1 MAFQLENLEIL
12 ARGGEAD
19 LYILDENRILRVL
32 RKEDPHALEREKA
45 VMPLLDEA
53 CVSVPRIYE
62 YTEVEGNQ
70 AEVMERIK
78 GETMLEFM
86 LSHPFSLKRKVRKFA
101 KIHQQI
107 LFLHGGKPLPSIQ
120 EKLAAFEE
128 QPGKVEGEIFDF
140 VMQIARGLP
149 SGDSICHGDFHPGN
163 ILMNERAPYV
173 IDWSGVHT
181 GSALSDIAHTYVLMT
196 HAPQTPGQD
205 ARSYRKVRF
214 FAHRIAKLYLRDME
228 KWEWFD
234 WEEFRR
240 WKIVMTLLRVY
251 DGLPSEKE
259 ERKQEL
265 RKAYAAF
272 SRGLRS

>member
-53 CVSVPRIYE
+53 CVSVLRIYE

-86 LSHPFSLKRKVRKFA
+86 LFHPFSLKRKVREFA

-107 LFLHGGKPLPSIQ
+107 LFLHGGKPLPSIRRNWPLLKSSR
-120 EKLAAFEE
+120 ERWK
-128 QPGKVEGEIFDF
+128 GKFLI
-140 VMQIARGLP
+140 L
-149 SGDSICHGDFHPGN
+149 SCKSHGGFHPGTPFVMW
-163 ILMNERAPYV
+163 IFIRA
-173 IDWSGVHT
+173 I
-181 GSALSDIAHTYVLMT
+181 
-196 HAPQTPGQD
+196 
-205 ARSYRKVRF
+205 F
-214 FAHRIAKLYLRDME
+214 
-228 KWEWFD
+228 
-234 WEEFRR
+234 
-240 WKIVMTLLRVY
+240 
-251 DGLPSEKE
+251 
-259 ERKQEL
+259 
-265 RKAYAAF
+265 
-272 SRGLRS
+272 

>member
-86 LSHPFSLKRKVRKFA
+86 
-101 KIHQQI
+101 QI
-107 LFLHGGKPLPSIQ
+107 GRASC
-120 EKLAAFEE
+120 
-128 QPGKVEGEIFDF
+128 
-140 VMQIARGLP
+140 R
-149 SGDSICHGDFHPGN
+149 
-163 ILMNERAPYV
+163 ERV
-173 IDWSGVHT
+173 
-181 GSALSDIAHTYVLMT
+181 
-196 HAPQTPGQD
+196 
-205 ARSYRKVRF
+205 
-214 FAHRIAKLYLRDME
+214 
-228 KWEWFD
+228 
-234 WEEFRR
+234 
-240 WKIVMTLLRVY
+240 
-251 DGLPSEKE
+251 
-259 ERKQEL
+259 
-265 RKAYAAF
+265 
-272 SRGLRS
+272 

>member
-86 LSHPFSLKRKVRKFA
+86 LSHPFFLKRKVREFA

-128 QPGKVEGEIFDF
+128 QSGKVEGEIFDF
-140 VMQIARGLP
+140 VM
-149 SGDSICHGDFHPGN
+149 
-163 ILMNERAPYV
+163 
-173 IDWSGVHT
+173 
-181 GSALSDIAHTYVLMT
+181 
-196 HAPQTPGQD
+196 
-205 ARSYRKVRF
+205 
-214 FAHRIAKLYLRDME
+214 
-228 KWEWFD
+228 
-234 WEEFRR
+234 
-240 WKIVMTLLRVY
+240 
-251 DGLPSEKE
+251 
-259 ERKQEL
+259 
-265 RKAYAAF
+265 
-272 SRGLRS
+272 